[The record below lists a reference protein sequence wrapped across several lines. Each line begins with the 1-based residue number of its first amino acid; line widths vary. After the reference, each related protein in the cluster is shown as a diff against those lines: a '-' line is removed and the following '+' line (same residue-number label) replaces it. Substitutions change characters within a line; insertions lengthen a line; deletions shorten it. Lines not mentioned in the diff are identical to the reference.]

1 MSPFGSLLIAN
12 RGEIA
17 LRVIRAA
24 RAAGLQTVAV
34 YSDADRRAR
43 HVAEAD
49 AAVRLGPTPASE
61 SYLSIDAV
69 LAAAARTGAQA
80 IHPGYGFLSEN
91 AKFARACREAGL
103 VFVGPSA
110 EVIERMGSKS
120 EAREVAVAAD
130 VPVVP
135 GFPLDGDDR
144 VVERV
149 RNEVG
154 FPLMVKAAA
163 GGGGKGMRIVRDAD
177 ELPGALE
184 AAAREAKAAFAD
196 ESLLVERLLERA
208 RHVEAQVLGDHHCN
222 VVHLYERDCSVQRR
236 HQKVVEEAPAPT
248 IDTALRRRLGEAAV
262 RLAREVGYTNA
273 GTVEFLVSGNEFFF
287 LEMNTRLQVEHP
299 VTEAVT
305 GLDLVGLQLLVAA
318 GEALP
323 FDQDEIELSGHAI
336 EARIYAEDPAGG
348 FLPATGTP
356 TRVRWS
362 PHARVESALEA
373 GLTVGTAYDPMLA
386 KLITHGPT
394 REAARRALIAALD
407 DSAIFGLTTNLG
419 FLRGLIASNRFA
431 KAELDTG
438 WLDRNPGACA
448 TIEPLPA
455 ALGAAWARAVAAP
468 PDGADPFGYP
478 DAWRLG
484 APPAPV
490 NVELEHERE
499 RFALAVDLAR
509 RTITHEGHVSQVVP
523 LREEPGLLLLEID
536 EVRHEFHIELR
547 TDAVHV
553 VHHGALFEFPE
564 PLAAADRP
572 RAVTDGSLLAPM
584 PGTVLRV
591 SATPG
596 QAVKDGDALL
606 ILEAMKMELTIAA
619 PFDGEVAEVKVSEGD
634 QVTAKQLLVEVTTDG
649 ASDDGEPT

>member
-1 MSPFGSLLIAN
+1 MSAFRSLLIAN

-34 YSDADRRAR
+34 YSDADRGAP
-43 HVAEAD
+43 HVAHAD

-61 SYLSIDAV
+61 SYLSIEAT
-69 LAAAARTGAQA
+69 LEAAARTGADA

-91 AKFARACREAGL
+91 AKFARACRDAGL

-110 EVIERMGSKS
+110 EVIERMGSKN
-120 EAREVAVAAD
+120 EARQVALAAD

-135 GFPLDGDDR
+135 GFALDGEDG

-149 RNEVG
+149 CEEVG

-163 GGGGKGMRIVRDAD
+163 GGGGKGMRIVRNAD
-177 ELPGALE
+177 ELLGALE
-184 AAAREAKAAFAD
+184 AAAREAKSAFAD
-196 ESLLVERLLERA
+196 DALLVERLLERA
-208 RHVEAQVLGDHHCN
+208 RHVEAQVVGDQHGN
-222 VVHLYERDCSVQRR
+222 VVHLFERDCSVQRR

-248 IDTALRRRLGEAAV
+248 IDAALRRRLGEAAV
-262 RLAREVGYTNA
+262 RLAREVDYTNA
-273 GTVEFLVSGNEFFF
+273 GTVEFLVAADEFFF

-299 VTEAVT
+299 VTEAIT
-305 GLDLVGLQLLVAA
+305 GLDLVGLQLRVAA

-323 FDQDEIELSGHAI
+323 FGQGDVELSGHAI
-336 EARIYAEDPAGG
+336 EVRIYAEDPAGG
-348 FLPATGTP
+348 FLPASGTP

-394 REAARRALIAALD
+394 REAARGALIAALD

-419 FLRGLIASNRFA
+419 FLRALVASDGFA
-431 KAELDTG
+431 EAELDTG

-448 TIEPLPA
+448 TIESLPA

-468 PDGADPFGYP
+468 PDADDPFGCP

-484 APPAPV
+484 GPPAPV

-499 RFALAVDLAR
+499 RFVLAVDAAQG
-509 RTITHEGHVSQVVP
+509 TITHDAGQARVVS
-523 LREEPGLLLLEID
+523 LREEPGSLLLEID
-536 EVRHEFHIELR
+536 DVRHEFHVELR
-547 TDAVHV
+547 ADAVHV
-553 VHHGALFEFPE
+553 VHQGALFEFRE
-564 PLAAADRP
+564 PLAQADRS
-572 RAVTDGSLLAPM
+572 RGVADGSLLAPM

-596 QAVKDGDALL
+596 QAVKDGEALL
-606 ILEAMKMELTIAA
+606 ILEAMKMELTVAA
-619 PFDGEVAEVKVSEGD
+619 PFDGEVAEVRVSEGD
-634 QVTAKQLLVEVTTDG
+634 QVTAKQLLVEVTADG
-649 ASDDGEPT
+649 GDDDESA

>member
-1 MSPFGSLLIAN
+1 MSAFRSLLIAN

-34 YSDADRRAR
+34 YSDADRGAP
-43 HVAEAD
+43 HVAGAD

-61 SYLSIDAV
+61 SYLSIEAV
-69 LAAAARTGAQA
+69 LKAAERTGAEA

-120 EAREVAVAAD
+120 EARQVALAAD

-135 GFPLDGDDR
+135 GFALDGEDG

-149 RNEVG
+149 REEVG

-196 ESLLVERLLERA
+196 EALLVERLLERA
-208 RHVEAQVLGDHHCN
+208 RHVEAQVLGDQDGN

-248 IDTALRRRLGEAAV
+248 IDGELRQRLCEAAV
-262 RLAREVGYTNA
+262 RLAREVDYTNA
-273 GTVEFLVSGNEFFF
+273 GTVEFLVAGDEFFF

-299 VTEAVT
+299 VTEAIT
-305 GLDLVGLQLLVAA
+305 GLDLVGLQLRVAA

-323 FDQDEIELSGHAI
+323 FGQDEIPLLGHAI
-336 EARIYAEDPAGG
+336 EVRIYAEDPAGG
-348 FLPATGTP
+348 FLPASGTP

-373 GLTVGTAYDPMLA
+373 GLSVGTAYDPMLA

-394 REAARRALIAALD
+394 REAARGALIAALD
-407 DSAIFGLTTNLG
+407 DSAIFGVTTNLG
-419 FLRGLIASNRFA
+419 FLRALVASDGFA
-431 KAELDTG
+431 QAELDTG

-455 ALGAAWARAVAAP
+455 ALGAAWARAAAAP
-468 PDGADPFGYP
+468 PDADDPFGCP

-484 APPAPV
+484 GPPAAV
-490 NVELEHERE
+490 NVELEHERQ
-499 RFALAVDLAR
+499 RFVLAVDPAQG
-509 RTITHEGHVSQVVP
+509 TITHDGGQARVVP
-523 LREEPGLLLLEID
+523 LREEPGSLLLEID
-536 EVRHEFHIELR
+536 EVRHEFHVELR
-547 TDAVHV
+547 ADAVHV
-553 VHHGALFEFPE
+553 VHQGALFEFRE
-564 PLAAADRP
+564 PLAQADRS
-572 RAVTDGSLLAPM
+572 AGVADGSLLAPM

-591 SATPG
+591 SAAPG
-596 QAVKDGDALL
+596 QAVKDGEALL
-606 ILEAMKMELTIAA
+606 ILEAMKMELTLAA
-619 PFDGEVAEVKVSEGD
+619 PFDGKVSEVRVSEGD
-634 QVTAKQLLVEVTTDG
+634 QVTAKQLLVEVTADG
-649 ASDDGEPT
+649 AGEDDESA